1 MSAGDSSKELFV
13 RREENAKRV
22 MYLAKEFLLNNDH
35 IDVVSGT
42 SSANTAA
49 NACENLVRLNYVTY
63 DDIRTET
70 SINNDRR
77 RTRLVI
83 RLRKTPN
90 FKTLYEENVANRKKL
105 QEEQK

>member
-1 MSAGDSSKELFV
+1 MSAGNLSKELFV
-13 RREENAKRV
+13 RNEENSKRV
-22 MYLAKEFLLNNDH
+22 MYLAKEFLLNADH

-49 NACENLVRLNYVTY
+49 RACENLVRLNYVTY
-63 DDIRTET
+63 DDIKTET
-70 SINNDRR
+70 TIANDRR

-90 FKTLYEENVANRKKL
+90 FNSLYEENVANRKKL
-105 QEEQK
+105 QEAQN